1 MAWPFG
7 RKDRKE
13 VEDDLTDERLRM
25 MANVAIEQVPLPEE
39 GIMTEEDAWTISPGP
54 ARVAMGGDS
63 GPAPQYAA
71 PAPVAPVVSNFDT
84 SSLERLIAN
93 RLDMVEDVL
102 LGGTFLRVFR
112 TARQEVRR
120 PSTRHPAR
128 NRQRLLSSVFCFLL
142 WPWVCRSLS
151 SSPSVWPLP

>member
-63 GPAPQYAA
+63 GPAAICG
-71 PAPVAPVVSNFDT
+71 T
-84 SSLERLIAN
+84 STIS
-93 RLDMVEDVL
+93 
-102 LGGTFLRVFR
+102 
-112 TARQEVRR
+112 ARCSEFGHISR
-120 PSTRHPAR
+120 
-128 NRQRLLSSVFCFLL
+128 SSD
-142 WPWVCRSLS
+142 
-151 SSPSVWPLP
+151 

>member
-63 GPAPQYAA
+63 GPAPQYRHQHQQR
-71 PAPVAPVVSNFDT
+71 PLLNLTHPR
-84 SSLERLIAN
+84 SS
-93 RLDMVEDVL
+93 D
-102 LGGTFLRVFR
+102 
-112 TARQEVRR
+112 
-120 PSTRHPAR
+120 
-128 NRQRLLSSVFCFLL
+128 
-142 WPWVCRSLS
+142 
-151 SSPSVWPLP
+151 